1 MSRRL
6 KRGLIILAALLVV
19 SAAFLWALPELVKW
33 QAVKQIAALTG
44 RQVSIEDIDA
54 NLFTGRVAIKNFRLA
69 EQDPSQTFVGFER
82 LDVRVVPWSLV
93 RRTIRIAEL
102 RLTAPIVNV
111 VRLSP
116 TEFNFS
122 DILHRAAAAPAA
134 PKGRSTEPDAPSRW
148 VLALDHFALIRA
160 NISASDRAVTPASE
174 WKIHDLTIEAGNLTT
189 SSSGPLGTLAVH
201 GALNE
206 SPVEFSAHDI
216 DLTPTSFAGKF
227 SIQNF
232 KLLQVRPYLPPLPV
246 ALESGIAG
254 VNMAVKL
261 ELGKGPG
268 GLATGLVTGDVAV
281 TSLALSQPGKPAP
294 FLTVPRIAVGLKEVN
309 LVSHVV
315 TLSAV
320 DVEGLDLRAVRDKR
334 EEIDLMDLAKKPEE
348 GKPASPPA
356 PAPKPAPK
364 PAPTT
369 ASPPAPAAAKGES
382 SDYKITIEK
391 IGVKGLVTFTD
402 ESVSTPP
409 TVLKV
414 SDLAIHVDDVTWPA
428 IRPLNLALTMGLPG
442 GGKFGAKGPVQIE
455 PLDINL
461 AVTTRD
467 APIEPY
473 RAYFPFPASFSGKFN
488 ADSQNR
494 IRVTNG
500 KFTAL
505 SRGNSWATNIAVKGP
520 DDKDASLKL
529 ERMELTGVDFGWPTH
544 VRVAKVLLRKPSNE
558 IDRGTD
564 GSLNVQKLFTPTPK
578 EGTSDSTGPAKV
590 KPPAAKPAASEPPG
604 PDPLKTMDLSIRE
617 IVIEDGY
624 IRFLDHTTKP
634 PFSNDVSKLNLSVKD
649 LSNKASQRAA
659 VELKA
664 VIGGDSTLGVRG
676 QLSAIGAPTYVS
688 MNTELNKFALPSAN
702 PYVDGAIAWI
712 IRRGSL
718 TAKLDSK
725 IDGEK
730 LDLKNDVLIGNLKV
744 APSRPSDEVKKRLGL
759 PLGLIVALIK
769 DGDGNIHVNVPITG
783 TLSDKQFDFSDAI
796 WTAVR
801 NVLVNVLK
809 APFRAVGGLFT
820 SGDKIEELKVDPI
833 TFAPGDGAL
842 SPEMQRQTVRV
853 ADFLRRAPYVGLTLT
868 SVTTPEDVEALKA
881 REVAAKLDFFQKEKK
896 IGDRSRA
903 IRRYYEA
910 NFKDLPIPP
919 TETEQIAWL
928 RQREPEPIGPLG
940 ELRRQ
945 RLEVTR
951 DRLAKVE
958 GIPESRLQV
967 QEPGA
972 APPAGAAPAPG
983 SGSGP
988 AGAPTPGGSTPGA
1001 PAPSASSPGTAPSA
1015 GAAPSPGSAPTPGP
1029 GSSAGTASAPGT
1041 AAAPANPPASGG
1053 DSPSGNAAAE
1063 RRAPSEVAAAPGA
1076 PSSGEA
1082 VSGTA
1087 EAAEPAG
1094 KAQGGGRVEF
1104 GIVGESD

>member
-6 KRGLIILAALLVV
+6 KRALIVLAALLVA
-19 SAAFLWALPELVKW
+19 SAAFLWALPEIVKW
-33 QAVKQIAALTG
+33 QAVKQIAAQTG
-44 RQVSIEDIDA
+44 RQVSIEDIDV

-69 EQDPSQTFVGFER
+69 EQDPSQTFVGFDR

-93 RRTIRIAEL
+93 RRTIRVAEL
-102 RLTAPIVNV
+102 RLTAPTVNL

-122 DILHRAAAAPAA
+122 DILQRVAAAPAP
-134 PKGRSTEPDAPSRW
+134 PKARPTEPDAKSRW
-148 VLALDHFALIRA
+148 VLALDQFALIRA
-160 NISASDRAVTPASE
+160 NISATDRAVRPVSE
-174 WKIHDLTIEAGNLTT
+174 WKIRDLTIEAGNLTT
-189 SSSGPLGTLAVH
+189 APAGPLGTLAVH

-206 SPVEFSAHDI
+206 SPVEFSARDI

-232 KLLQVRPYLPPLPV
+232 NLLQVRPYLPPLPV
-246 ALESGIAG
+246 ALASGVAG
-254 VNMAVKL
+254 VNMAVDL
-261 ELGKGPG
+261 QLGQGPG
-268 GLATGLVTGDVAV
+268 GLAKGLVTGDVAL

-294 FLTVPRIAVGLKEVN
+294 FLTVPRIGVGLKEVN

-320 DVEGLDLRAVRDKR
+320 DVEGLDLRAVRDKQ
-334 EEIDLMDLAKKPEE
+334 EQIDLMDLAKKPEE

-356 PAPKPAPK
+356 PAPKPAPA
-364 PAPTT
+364 PAAPAAKT
-369 ASPPAPAAAKGES
+369 PAPAATKGES

-391 IGVKGLVTFTD
+391 IGVKGIVTFTD
-402 ESVSTPP
+402 ESISTPP

-414 SDLAIHVDDVTWPA
+414 SDLAIAVDDVTWPA

-442 GGKFGAKGPVQIE
+442 GGKFGAKGSVQIE
-455 PLDINL
+455 PLDITL

-494 IRVTNG
+494 VRVTNG

-520 DDKDASLKL
+520 DDKDAPLKL
-529 ERMELTGVDFGWPTH
+529 ERMEITGIDFGWPTH

-558 IDRGTD
+558 IDRATD
-564 GSLNVQKLFTPTPK
+564 GSLNVQKLFTPVPK
-578 EGTSDSTGPAKV
+578 EGASGSTGPAKT
-590 KPPAAKPAASEPPG
+590 KPPAAKPAAAEPPG
-604 PDPLKTMDLSIRE
+604 PDPLKTMDLSFKE

-634 PFSNDVSKLNLSVKD
+634 PFSNDVSKLQLSVKD
-649 LSNKASQRAA
+649 LTNKASQRSA
-659 VELKA
+659 VDLKA
-664 VIGGDSTLGVRG
+664 VIGGDSTLDVRG
-676 QLSAIGAPTYVS
+676 QLSAIGAPTYVD

-718 TAKLDSK
+718 TAKLDTK

-730 LDLKNDVLIGNLKV
+730 LDAKNDILIGNLKV

-783 TLSDKQFDFSDAI
+783 TLSDRQFDWSDAI

-809 APFRAVGGLFT
+809 APFRAIGGLFT
-820 SGDKIEELKVDPI
+820 SDDKIEEIKVDPI

-842 SPEMQRQTVRV
+842 SPEMERQTVRV
-853 ADFLRRAPYVGLTLT
+853 ADFLRRSPYISLTLA
-868 SVTTPEDVEALKA
+868 SVTTPEDVEALKT
-881 REVAAKLDFFQKEKK
+881 REVTAKLDFFQKEKK

-903 IRRYYEA
+903 IRRYYET
-910 NFKDLPIPP
+910 NFKDVPVPP
-919 TETEQIAWL
+919 TESEQIAWL
-928 RQREPEPIGPLG
+928 RQREPEPIGPL
-940 ELRRQ
+940 EDLRRQ

-958 GIPESRLQV
+958 GIPEGRLQT
-967 QEPGA
+967 QEAGGQ
-972 APPAGAAPAPG
+972 PPAGAAPAAGSAPAPG
-983 SGSGP
+983 GAPTTGAAPSGSP
-988 AGAPTPGGSTPGA
+988 STPSGAPTPGAG
-1001 PAPSASSPGTAPSA
+1001 ASS
-1015 GAAPSPGSAPTPGP
+1015 GA
-1029 GSSAGTASAPGT
+1029 APGT

-1053 DSPSGNAAAE
+1053 APAPGNAAAAGG
-1063 RRAPSEVAAAPGA
+1063 APSAAAAAPGA
-1076 PSSGEA
+1076 SPSGE
-1082 VSGTA
+1082 SGGTA
-1087 EAAEPAG
+1087 GTGETAA